1 MCNCRRELLLL
12 LLNIYSVVITACSGA
27 EAEAAAF
34 AVIGYT
40 DHLNTLLDFE
50 TIADSSCP
58 SSMLL
63 ISANFKS

>member
-12 LLNIYSVVITACSGA
+12 LLDIYSVVITACSA
-27 EAEAAAF
+27 AEAAAF